1 MDYNSINFKNKD
13 IDKMSGK
20 FGDVNPKGN
29 MTSYREKNRLFG
41 GTVTKSVHEGKDSK
55 GKDYSLEMKT
65 VRNKDGELKKRV
77 MKMDGEKTVRKY
89 NPGDYNPKS
98 VKVIKKK

>member
-1 MDYNSINFKNKD
+1 MIKKVVNKTSD
-13 IDKMSGK
+13 G
-20 FGDVNPKGN
+20 VNPKGN
-29 MTSYREKNRLFG
+29 VASFKQKNRLFG